1 MLRTKKSVTFEP
13 RVFKRSVTDKS
24 CLVNILSNKK
34 LRVRRRPQMTQEQA
48 SGRINLIRQ
57 YHQHDSLLKGR
68 KTPGQQLHDP
78 KHLSILI
85 KMSSR
90 FSAARPKRAGEA
102 FARTHHHD
110 GDEAGPSK
118 KPKFDVRN
126 PSALAPDAPEEDA
139 ILEADVIGS
148 SGAGTK
154 RGAVNLD
161 GYDSDSDNEG
171 FNARAEERAKAKKGK
186 DVSLAEQLD
195 GYNKDG
201 NGGKVDEEDDADM
214 FADLEDES
222 RDGDEDEDAAV
233 KGKKGKSVRFLEAHE
248 IEGQVESSR
257 SGGHVS
263 GNFAL
268 DPRGK
273 LSSHA
278 MDDQESSDD
287 EEDAALAAEEEGVD
301 EEVGAG
307 GLKRNAPKIDAF
319 NVRAE
324 EEEGRFDEAGNYVR
338 KAADPDAKHDMWLE
352 GVSKKDMKKAAEAHE
367 KREAERAQKRR
378 EDDAMLMPDIL
389 RTLILRLEKGE
400 TVLEA
405 LARLGRGQTKTK
417 KVPKWKLKKQRK
429 GSNEDMDVDEEKK
442 VEDPAQIKIREAVD
456 AITGAADQLLTRGET
471 DIYEQEREMLVRKYK
486 KETGEG
492 WIEPPV
498 EDVGEEG
505 PTKIW
510 EYKWIDG
517 RDGAAKQGPYDGATM
532 VAWQDAGYFGE
543 GVEFRRAGDE
553 GPWSRVVDF
562 V

>member
-1 MLRTKKSVTFEP
+1 
-13 RVFKRSVTDKS
+13 
-24 CLVNILSNKK
+24 
-34 LRVRRRPQMTQEQA
+34 MT
-48 SGRINLIRQ
+48 
-57 YHQHDSLLKGR
+57 
-68 KTPGQQLHDP
+68 
-78 KHLSILI
+78 
-85 KMSSR
+85 SR

-102 FARTHHHD
+102 FARTHHHED
-110 GDEAGPSK
+110 DEGGPSK

-139 ILEADVIGS
+139 ILDADVIGG

-161 GYDSDSDNEG
+161 GYDSDSDNEV

-195 GYNKDG
+195 GYARDG
-201 NGGKVDEEDDADM
+201 KSNDKTEEEEDADM
-214 FADLEDES
+214 FADIDEEFN
-222 RDGDEDEDAAV
+222 DDEDGEGDTAA
-233 KGKKGKSVRFLEAHE
+233 KKKAKAVRFLEENE
-248 IEGQVESSR
+248 IEGQVESSK

-263 GNFAL
+263 ANFAL
-268 DPRGK
+268 DPKGK

-287 EEDAALAAEEEGVD
+287 EDEAALAAEEEGVD

-307 GLKRNAPKIDAF
+307 GLKRNAPKVDAF
-319 NVRAE
+319 NMKAE
-324 EEEGRFDEAGNYVR
+324 QEEGRFDDAGNFVR

-352 GVSKKDMKKAAEAHE
+352 GVSKKEMKKAAEAHE
-367 KREAERAQKRR
+367 KREEERRQKRR

-442 VEDPAQIKIREAVD
+442 AEDPAQIKIREAVD

-471 DIYEQEREMLVRKYK
+471 EIYEQEREMLIRKFK
-486 KETGEG
+486 KETGED
-492 WIEPPV
+492 WVEPPV
-498 EDVGEEG
+498 DEVIEEG
-505 PTKIW
+505 PAQMW

-517 RDGAAKQGPYDGATM
+517 RDGEAKQGPYDGATM
-532 VAWQDAGYFGE
+532 VAWQDAGYFGD
-543 GVEFRRAGDE
+543 GVEFRKAGGED
-553 GPWSRVVDF
+553 PWSRVVNF